1 MTTDIKKLHQ
11 TITAAIWDVR
21 LEAQPTWKRRL
32 IGAARIL
39 HLVVRDLME
48 GQLTLRAMGLVY
60 TTLLSLVP
68 LIAVSFSMLKGF
80 GVHNQVEPLLL
91 NMLAPLGEK
100 GVEITSR
107 IIEFVDNIKA
117 GVLGFVGL
125 ALLIFTVISLMQK
138 IERAFNYTWHLSEA
152 RSFGQRFS
160 DYLSVI
166 LIGPL
171 LVLTALGITASV
183 TNTAVVQQLMAI
195 EVFGELI
202 RLGTRLV
209 PYLLVIAAFTFV
221 YAFVP
226 NTKVRIGS
234 AFVGA
239 LVAGALW
246 ESTGFA
252 FASFVANST
261 KYTAI
266 YSAFATLIIFMIWLH
281 ISWLILL
288 IGASIAFYHQHPE
301 QRSLDHR
308 QPSLSGRMQEKLA
321 LLAMTLVA
329 RNYYQHKA
337 AWTKAAL
344 AQHINL
350 SMNALSPLLDHL
362 VEEGLLAPTKDK
374 ITRYL
379 PAQPPDTLTLA
390 DIINAIRR
398 IDENPHLCLERLPEE
413 PGVDQAYAQLENC
426 LQEAL
431 AGQTLKQL
439 AQTEATPELTIVQ
452 KP

>member
-1 MTTDIKKLHQ
+1 MIDSIKLIGSKIEQGVWGTQTDSLPNWR
-11 TITAAIWDVR
+11 A
-21 LEAQPTWKRRL
+21 RL

-39 HLVVRDLME
+39 HLVIRDLLE

-91 NMLAPLGEK
+91 NMLAPLGDK

-125 ALLIFTVISLMQK
+125 GLLIFTVISLMQK

-183 TNTAVVQQLMAI
+183 TNTAVVQELMAI

-202 RLGTRLV
+202 RLGTRLI
-209 PYLLVIAAFTFV
+209 PYLLVIVAFTFV
-221 YAFVP
+221 YVFVP

-246 ESTGFA
+246 ETTGFA

-288 IGASIAFYHQHPE
+288 VGASIAFYHQHPE

-321 LLAMTLVA
+321 LLTMTLVA
-329 RNYYQHKA
+329 RNYYQHQP

-344 AQHINL
+344 AQHINI

-362 VEEGLLAPTKDK
+362 VEEGLLAPTKEK
-374 ITRYL
+374 PPTYL

-398 IDENPHLCLERLPEE
+398 IDESPYLCLDRLPKE
-413 PGVDQAYAQLENC
+413 PGVDQAFGQLEDC
-426 LQEAL
+426 LQQGL
-431 AGQTLKQL
+431 GGQTLKQL
-439 AQTEATPELTIVQ
+439 AQKEPSPELSIVQ